1 MRMKVGSVD
10 QSVIPRWKK
19 WRGVVR
25 DNVTDP
31 ELTRVDD
38 GRLYDEEARRR
49 LSARAAGV
57 DQCETTGN
65 GSE

>member
-1 MRMKVGSVD
+1 
-10 QSVIPRWKK
+10 VIPRWKK

-65 GSE
+65 ESE